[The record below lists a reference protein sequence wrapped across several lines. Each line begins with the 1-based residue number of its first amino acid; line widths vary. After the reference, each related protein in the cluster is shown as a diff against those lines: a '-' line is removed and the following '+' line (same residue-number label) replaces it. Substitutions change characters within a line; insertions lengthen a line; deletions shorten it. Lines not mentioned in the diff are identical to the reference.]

1 MVFDEYA
8 AIAPVY
14 DLWSAE
20 MSDDL
25 PFWVREARASG
36 GPVLEVGVGT
46 GRVAEAIART
56 GLDVVGVDVSPSML
70 ELARGRFA
78 EQGLADRV
86 ELLAGDMRTL
96 DLGDRRFP
104 LALLPYR
111 VLAHALT
118 PDELLTTL
126 RAIREH
132 LAPGGRLVF
141 NLPVP
146 GAEDLG
152 AGGGLRRDGRYR
164 LGDGTEVV
172 VLRSSEYAPATQQ
185 VRFDFVVD
193 HLDDEGSVTRRVH
206 SEMVVR
212 QNSPG
217 EVEHALALSGF
228 QLVDRWGWFD
238 GRPFAAGAREM
249 VFAATRRDQWRR

>member
-20 MSDDL
+20 MSDDI
-25 PFWVREARASG
+25 PFWVREARESG

-46 GRVAEAIART
+46 GRVAEAIARI
-56 GLDVVGVDVSPSML
+56 GIDVVGVDVSPSML
-70 ELARGRFA
+70 ELARDRFA
-78 EQGLADRV
+78 ERGLADRV
-86 ELLAGDMRTL
+86 ELVRADMRRL
-96 DLGDRRFP
+96 DLGDLRFP
-104 LALLPYR
+104 LAVLPYR

-118 PDELLTTL
+118 PDELVDTLT
-126 RAIREH
+126 AIREH
-132 LAPGGRLVF
+132 LTPGGRLVF

-146 GAEDLG
+146 GAEDLD
-152 AGGGLRRDGRYR
+152 AGGGLRRDGRYT
-164 LGDGTEVV
+164 LADGTEAV
-172 VLRSSEYAPATQQ
+172 VLRSSEYAPGTQQ

-193 HLDDEGSVTRRVH
+193 HLDGEGAVTRRVH

-217 EVEHALALSGF
+217 EVEHALVRAGY

-238 GRPFAAGAREM
+238 GRPFGPASTEM
-249 VFAATRRDQWRR
+249 VVAATRKDAWRR